1 MDEEL
6 NLSIRRFLKK
16 VGISSQAEIEKAWK
30 GNKKVK
36 IRMVLSCSEL
46 DLNHIVDGEIGI

>member
-46 DLNHIVDGEIGI
+46 DLNHIIDGEIGI